1 MITTS
6 SIIIDHS
13 SSEMPISEYD
23 NIVINTFLDINKLQ
37 SLSFIDSPQGHSTP
51 DPFKIP
57 KITSNQNLAPIFA
70 ISRAEKVPA
79 LNLSTTSLNL
89 VQESTNDSNEAMH
102 SKDEIGNM
110 IVKIRGKFHSFLRR
124 ALNECIKKMYGKA
137 KYKLYAIA
145 GSFAKKLKN
154 KDNVN
159 LFDKPISC
167 LFTHFT
173 GKEKKN
179 EEKKISKNIKTIKNL
194 EKQREFENI
203 FKMTYVESFNKLF
216 KNTNDLEIK
225 KEFGL
230 FADVF
235 INNRNSIYKELKDN
249 SESKDKADKVYVQ
262 KIFKMINNF
271 NFSPKQSRKAKF
283 VIRKINMH

>member
-1 MITTS
+1 MIPTS

-13 SSEMPISEYD
+13 SSEMPISDDKIE
-23 NIVINTFLDINKLQ
+23 INTFLDINKLQ

-51 DPFKIP
+51 EPYKIP

-89 VQESTNDSNEAMH
+89 VQESTNYSNEAMH

-110 IVKIRGKFHSFLRR
+110 IVKIRGKFHSFLRG
-124 ALNECIKKMYGKA
+124 ALNECIKKMYGKE

-167 LFTHFT
+167 LFTYFP

-179 EEKKISKNIKTIKNL
+179 EEKKISKKIKTIKNL

-235 INNRNSIYKELKDN
+235 INNRNSIYKKLKGN
-249 SESKDKADKVYVQ
+249 SESKDKADQLYVE
-262 KIFKMINNF
+262 KIIKMINNF
-271 NFSPKQSRKAKF
+271 NCSPKQRRKAKF
-283 VIRKINMH
+283 VIRKISMH